1 MEIAIIALFIVSI
14 ALIAFSYSQRDPMKD
29 VEQELETLQLSAMQE
44 IYKLKKK
51 MTVLEEELLETNLVI
66 RKAKSSGI
74 NQKIAKQIISKY
86 NNGMSAE
93 AIAKAEHVSRTSIP
107 LLKIMRRCSY
117 DKTGHSGFCS
127 RHDFSDGRYRRC
139 LLFD

>member
-66 RKAKSSGI
+66 RKAKSAGI
-74 NQKIAKQIISKY
+74 NQKSPNKSFQNITTECLRKPSQKRSTCL
-86 NNGMSAE
+86 
-93 AIAKAEHVSRTSIP
+93 SRTSIP

-117 DKTGHSGFCS
+117 DKTGHSGFCKEA
-127 RHDFSDGRYRRC
+127 
-139 LLFD
+139 

>member
-66 RKAKSSGI
+66 RKAKSGGI

-93 AIAKAEHVSRTSIP
+93 AIAKAEHVSVEDVNTIIKDNEKV
-107 LLKIMRRCSY
+107 LV
-117 DKTGHSGFCS
+117 
-127 RHDFSDGRYRRC
+127 
-139 LLFD
+139 

>member
-66 RKAKSSGI
+66 RKSKQSDI
-74 NQKIAKQIISKY
+74 NQKSLNKYFLNIITVCQLK
-86 NNGMSAE
+86 
-93 AIAKAEHVSRTSIP
+93 R
-107 LLKIMRRCSY
+107 LLKRSMY
-117 DKTGHSGFCS
+117 QWKT
-127 RHDFSDGRYRRC
+127 
-139 LLFD
+139 

>member
-66 RKAKSSGI
+66 RKSKQNDI
-74 NQKIAKQIISKY
+74 NQKSLNKYFLNIITVCQLK
-86 NNGMSAE
+86 
-93 AIAKAEHVSRTSIP
+93 R
-107 LLKIMRRCSY
+107 LLKLNMY
-117 DKTGHSGFCS
+117 QWKT
-127 RHDFSDGRYRRC
+127 
-139 LLFD
+139 

>member
-51 MTVLEEELLETNLVI
+51 MTVLEEELCQLK
-66 RKAKSSGI
+66 R
-74 NQKIAKQIISKY
+74 
-86 NNGMSAE
+86 
-93 AIAKAEHVSRTSIP
+93 
-107 LLKIMRRCSY
+107 LLKLSMY
-117 DKTGHSGFCS
+117 QWKT
-127 RHDFSDGRYRRC
+127 
-139 LLFD
+139 